1 MRAQPLNSFGH
12 LAPNL
17 GSRKI
22 EITGWRRRG
31 SSQLDVG
38 ELRGKTFVAGYRSK
52 DNDYIH
58 EEKKKRKVRGLGE
71 LLMVRDVEAPEY
83 APVLGIPSKE
93 YARKYY

>member
-52 DNDYIH
+52 DIENITIIYMK
-58 EEKKKRKVRGLGE
+58 KKKRE
-71 LLMVRDVEAPEY
+71 
-83 APVLGIPSKE
+83 
-93 YARKYY
+93 KYGDWGNC